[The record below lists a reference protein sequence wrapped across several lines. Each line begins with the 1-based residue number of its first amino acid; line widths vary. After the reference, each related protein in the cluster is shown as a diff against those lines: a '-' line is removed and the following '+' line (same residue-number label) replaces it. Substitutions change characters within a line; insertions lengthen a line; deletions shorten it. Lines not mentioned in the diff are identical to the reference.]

1 MMTPQT
7 IEIILISLLIF
18 NIVCYG
24 VLVLMLGVFSWF
36 SARQLDTGFLERH
49 VPDPDPYVDVEQ
61 QSPIVG
67 LKTVHQTL
75 HAPSPRK

>member
-1 MMTPQT
+1 MTPNT
-7 IEIILISLLIF
+7 IEIILISLIIF

-24 VLVLMLGVFSWF
+24 VLVLILVIVPWF
-36 SARQLDTGFLERH
+36 SSRQMDIGLLERH